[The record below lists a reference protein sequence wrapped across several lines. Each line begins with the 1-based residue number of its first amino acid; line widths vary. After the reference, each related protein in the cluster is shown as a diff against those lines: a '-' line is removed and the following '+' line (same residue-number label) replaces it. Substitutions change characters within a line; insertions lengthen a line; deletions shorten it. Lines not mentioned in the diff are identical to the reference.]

1 MPLCPFDKSQGRAR
15 IKKRVAIFTGRF
27 SSAVGTT
34 REASKVQAVCHSRP
48 AQRICALIVPDMGT
62 YSARRLVISPSSGH
76 SRAAA
81 YNIPYR
87 IALLDAQGG
96 AVSPVSP
103 EKQPPQ
109 IEHLAADNREQFG
122 VRTGLTG
129 KALPG
134 GENPDIRSGHGY
146 PLPDLRPAR
155 RKLSKGVPHET
166 LCRLGVAGTP
176 RPAAAGR

>member
-1 MPLCPFDKSQGRAR
+1 
-15 IKKRVAIFTGRF
+15 
-27 SSAVGTT
+27 
-34 REASKVQAVCHSRP
+34 
-48 AQRICALIVPDMGT
+48 MGT

-122 VRTGLTG
+122 VRAARLAKRCRTLVD
-129 KALPG
+129 KVLLDHSFYRNLFDAL
-134 GENPDIRSGHGY
+134 
-146 PLPDLRPAR
+146 
-155 RKLSKGVPHET
+155 
-166 LCRLGVAGTP
+166 
-176 RPAAAGR
+176 